1 MLPHLTPA
9 VTRPEAVSWD
19 RPMHSLQ
26 SCHVCQWSHQDK
38 LSSDPHITAETTATG
53 GQVISAHCDGTL
65 TAQSPPVSVQNKC
78 DLHRASDAQQLST
91 YDSST
96 HSHKT
101 LHKSTAV
108 HLWKTCNYRQF
119 LCKLKY
125 VQALRRSLSWHY
137 VHLVNVQLLLRD
149 EDLNG
154 IMLL

>member
-65 TAQSPPVSVQNKC
+65 MAQNPPVT
-78 DLHRASDAQQLST
+78 ST
-91 YDSST
+91 EPVTPSSCPHMIAPVT
-96 HSHKT
+96 HTKH
-101 LHKSTAV
+101 
-108 HLWKTCNYRQF
+108 CIN
-119 LCKLKY
+119 
-125 VQALRRSLSWHY
+125 
-137 VHLVNVQLLLRD
+137 LLLSICGKHVITGNSYAS
-149 EDLNG
+149 LNMSKPSEEACPG
-154 IMLL
+154 IMSVWLMSNCF